1 MAAKKAKKT
10 EKKSAAKKTSTKKSC
25 DCHRMINEMLASRK
39 AQLVG
44 TIRLDGSK
52 PKAIVATESNGET
65 MRHKFQPVMLVAN
78 YCPFCGKKYPE
89 SK

>member
-1 MAAKKAKKT
+1 MAAKKKTAKK
-10 EKKSAAKKTSTKKSC
+10 KTC
-25 DCHRMINEMLASRK
+25 DCHAMINKALAERK

-44 TIRLDGSK
+44 TIRLDGSQ
-52 PKAIVATESNGET
+52 PKVIVATESNGET
-65 MRHKFQPVMLVAN
+65 MRHKFQPVMLMAN